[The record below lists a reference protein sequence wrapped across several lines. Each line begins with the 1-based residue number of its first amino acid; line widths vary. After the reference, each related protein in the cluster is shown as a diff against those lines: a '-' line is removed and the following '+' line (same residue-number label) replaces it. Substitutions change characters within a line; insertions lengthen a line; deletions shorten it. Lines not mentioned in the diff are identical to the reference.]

1 MSDFEFNAAAE
12 LTKIRGA
19 TPPPRSRP
27 PRAPQT
33 TPKPTKSGNNASTT
47 KRPAPPVVETEHAPA
62 NPASTPRTVEAGLE
76 VKQSH
81 QETPSGGSTPDD
93 APFVDYKAFK
103 PLRGIFDRVPND
115 LERPVRLNPAI
126 KKVSI
131 SGQLEPMFSHIQH
144 KLAEKHIGVAIHFP
158 WGDYEI
164 DARNRVLTTNASLM
178 RYLTFDAMRDGDAS
192 HVQYAKQMFALTHP
206 GGFDKHFNVESIRGG
221 DDSLDVFVMLLADYL
236 SEDAPATV
244 PTQAPP
250 VESEQV
256 ALIERN
262 VERVLEHLTAQAE
275 RQEAAAKRADLTET
289 VLLLD
294 RLGLL
299 KGGLPKDVG
308 QFVRTLEVNRDALVE
323 MQETMASF
331 IGAEDE
337 RERTLARERQLAKY
351 RKQKP

>member
-27 PRAPQT
+27 PKAPSTTPRPAKSGNASSTKRQAPPVTETKPVAVNQT
-33 TPKPTKSGNNASTT
+33 TPS
-47 KRPAPPVVETEHAPA
+47 RE
-62 NPASTPRTVEAGLE
+62 VEAGLA
-76 VKQSH
+76 VTQSH
-81 QETPSGGSTPDD
+81 QESPSGGSTPDD

-115 LERPVRLNPAI
+115 LARPVRLNPAI
-126 KKVSI
+126 KRVSI
-131 SGQLEPMFSHIQH
+131 SGQLEPMFGHIQH
-144 KLAEKHIGVAIHFP
+144 KLAEQHIGVSIHFP

-178 RYLTFDAMRDGDAS
+178 RYLTFDAMRDEQAS

-206 GGFDKHFNVESIRGG
+206 GGFDKHFDVTSIRGG
-221 DDSLDVFVMLLADYL
+221 DDSLDVFVLLLADYL
-236 SEDAPATV
+236 SQDAVPAEA
-244 PTQAPP
+244 PQATMAN
-250 VESEQV
+250 EQV
-256 ALIERN
+256 AGIERN
-262 VERVLEHLTAQAE
+262 VERVLERLTTQRE
-275 RQEAAAKRADLTET
+275 QQEAATKRADLMET

-299 KGGLPKDVG
+299 RGGLPKDVG
-308 QFVRTLEVNRDALVE
+308 QFTRTLEVNRDALVE
-323 MQETMASF
+323 MQRAMTSF
-331 IGAEDE
+331 LDAEDE

-351 RKQKP
+351 RKS